1 MAKVLLAALIA
12 AALPLAAQR
21 TVAITIDDLPFVSRD
36 RSLAVAREGTSR
48 LVEALRRERVPAAA
62 FVNESKVQVE
72 GERDARA
79 ALLRQWIDAGME
91 LGNHTFTHADFNKQT
106 ADWFIDDTVHG
117 EVVWRPMMQR
127 AGRPALWLRHPFLH
141 TGGSAE
147 KRAAYERF
155 LASRGY
161 RVAPV
166 TLEHSDWWFASLHER
181 LLAQGD
187 KANAE
192 KVRAA
197 SLDHLDTMLDYH
209 EGLARK
215 LFGRDIAHVFL
226 MHANTLNSHILPE
239 MLDRFRKRGYS
250 FVPLAKALEDPAY
263 RTADSYFGEQGLV
276 WQHRWAITLG
286 HKTGAQDEPDPAQ
299 WLQDLNQAT
308 PR

>member
-1 MAKVLLAALIA
+1 MTRLLLAVLFVLAS
-12 AALPLAAQR
+12 PLAAQR

-36 RSLAVAREGTSR
+36 RSLAVAREGTVR
-48 LVEALRRERVPAAA
+48 LVDALRRERVPATA

-72 GERDARA
+72 GERDARV
-79 ALLRQWIDAGME
+79 ALLQQWIDAGLD

-106 ADWFIDDTVHG
+106 ADWFIDDTVQG
-117 EVVWRPMMQR
+117 EVVWRPMMR
-127 AGRPALWLRHPFLH
+127 KAGRTALWLRHPFLH

-181 LLAQGD
+181 LLGQGD
-187 KANAE
+187 TAAAE
-192 KVRAA
+192 KVKAA
-197 SLDHLDTMLDYH
+197 SLEHLDKMLDYH
-209 EGLARK
+209 EGLTRK

-226 MHANTLNSHILPE
+226 MHANTLNSRILPE

-250 FVPLAKALEDPAY
+250 FVPLAKAMEDPAY
-263 RTADSYFGEQGLV
+263 QTADPYAGEQGLV
-276 WQHRWAITLG
+276 WLHRWAITLG
-286 HKTGAQDEPDPAQ
+286 HKTGAEDEPDPAP
-299 WLQDLNQAT
+299 WLQELNRAT